1 MHETIKVYGHEEYCA
16 DLLNK
21 YHKYLWYFTHKFT
34 RHTLIHFH
42 FSSVQ
47 ISSLFPITLNTFL
60 HDENIPPVFSHDQ
73 DLVKAFA
80 YFCDASCATPT
91 RSAGFSTINI
101 PHSVFEVDNHSLKL
115 TYYITAMTKKRSG
128 QISR

>member
-1 MHETIKVYGHEEYCA
+1 MVFY
-16 DLLNK
+16 
-21 YHKYLWYFTHKFT
+21 KFT

-80 YFCDASCATPT
+80 YFCDASCDTPT
-91 RSAGFSTINI
+91 RSAGFSTVNI

-115 TYYITAMTKKRSG
+115 TYYITAMSKKRSG